1 MVWKVQ
7 ARVFRCAPAD
17 FDWAGM
23 LAQLAGLDQADRY
36 LERGMGKRFLGVPF
50 PKYDGL
56 GLWTLRPGAQ
66 IDLHDAGEIRPWD
79 LPSDVA
85 EGSYFRCF
93 DDGIVV
99 TAAKGHGPRPSG
111 LAIYLDGVCN
121 LDVDFD
127 PVIRVNTGDYVAS
140 LDDARSVVL
149 SVDTTAGL
157 QVLRAA
163 DRTLGDSV
171 ASMMGAT
178 DGTRITV
185 EIGGRDAD
193 EKAQMWHK
201 TRDMI
206 RRLAD
211 RADLENMRKVR
222 VMVPGEVAGTEEV
235 DLLKDRLSYQIGVDA
250 GGLQQSNAFV
260 VLQSAYDRF
269 RGEYGDN

>member
-1 MVWKVQ
+1 M
-7 ARVFRCAPAD
+7 
-17 FDWAGM
+17 
-23 LAQLAGLDQADRY
+23 
-36 LERGMGKRFLGVPF
+36 
-50 PKYDGL
+50 
-56 GLWTLRPGAQ
+56 
-66 IDLHDAGEIRPWD
+66 
-79 LPSDVA
+79 
-85 EGSYFRCF
+85 
-93 DDGIVV
+93 
-99 TAAKGHGPRPSG
+99 
-111 LAIYLDGVCN
+111 
-121 LDVDFD
+121 
-127 PVIRVNTGDYVAS
+127 
-140 LDDARSVVL
+140 
-149 SVDTTAGL
+149 
-157 QVLRAA
+157 
-163 DRTLGDSV
+163 